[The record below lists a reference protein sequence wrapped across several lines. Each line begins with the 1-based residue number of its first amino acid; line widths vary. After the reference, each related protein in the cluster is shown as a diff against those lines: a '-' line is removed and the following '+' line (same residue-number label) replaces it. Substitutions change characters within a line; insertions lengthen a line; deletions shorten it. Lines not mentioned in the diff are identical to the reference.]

1 MYQTLQTRLGRR
13 ARVRRLER
21 GGCGARRSH
30 STIGKV
36 TVSRE
41 HVVHIL
47 RRAGLREVADEAEKE
62 LPVSLDLEEAMNWC
76 LQHGVTHDEVI
87 SQLGGS
93 P

>member
-1 MYQTLQTRLGRR
+1 MLHNFL
-13 ARVRRLER
+13 

-36 TVSRE
+36 EVSRD

-47 RRAGLREVADEAEKE
+47 RRAGFRGVADEAEKE
-62 LPVSLDLEEAMNWC
+62 LPVALDLEVAMNWC
-76 LQHGVTHDEVI
+76 AQHGVQESDVI

>member
-1 MYQTLQTRLGRR
+1 
-13 ARVRRLER
+13 VE
-21 GGCGARRSH
+21 
-30 STIGKV
+30 
-36 TVSRE
+36 VSRD

-62 LPVSLDLEEAMNWC
+62 LPVSLDIEQALNWC
-76 LQHGVTHDEVI
+76 AQHGVTYDEVI

>member
-1 MYQTLQTRLGRR
+1 MLQNFL
-13 ARVRRLER
+13 

-36 TVSRE
+36 EVSRD

-47 RRAGLREVADEAEKE
+47 RRAGFRGVADEAEKE
-62 LPVSLDLEEAMNWC
+62 LPVALDLDEALNWC
-76 LQHGVTHDEVI
+76 ARHGVTHDEVV

>member
-1 MYQTLQTRLGRR
+1 MLHRL
-13 ARVRRLER
+13 
-21 GGCGARRSH
+21 GGCGRRWSH

-36 TVSRE
+36 EVSRD

-47 RRAGLREVADEAEKE
+47 RRAGFREVAHEAEKE
-62 LPVSLDLEEAMNWC
+62 LPAALGLDEAMNWC
-76 LQHGVTHDEVI
+76 ARHGVTHDEVI

>member
-1 MYQTLQTRLGRR
+1 MYRTLQQASR
-13 ARVRRLER
+13 R
-21 GGCGARRSH
+21 GGACGAHRSH

-36 TVSRE
+36 EVSRD

-47 RRAGLREVADEAEKE
+47 RRAGFRDVANEAEKE
-62 LPVSLDLEEAMNWC
+62 LPVALDLEEAMTWC
-76 LQHGVTHDEVI
+76 AQHGVNESDVI

>member
-1 MYQTLQTRLGRR
+1 MLH
-13 ARVRRLER
+13 RLE
-21 GGCGARRSH
+21 GCGACRSH

-36 TVSRE
+36 EVSRD

-47 RRAGLREVADEAEKE
+47 RRAGFWQVADEAEKE
-62 LPVSLDLEEAMNWC
+62 LPDALDIEDAMSWC
-76 LQHGVTHDEVI
+76 ARHGINTSDVI